1 MRNFFISTAILCF
14 LAFLPPGLL
23 FPKPLHAKPLHI
35 ASKKFVESYILAE
48 IMSQLLEAHGYAV
61 KRKYNLG
68 GTLIC
73 YQALRTRQI
82 DLYPE
87 YTGTIQEVILKSKKQ
102 LSLKQIN
109 NALKTHGLRTL
120 APLGFN
126 NSYALA
132 LAPTRRGR
140 RSKLHSLKDI
150 SDLAKLPGYSLRI
163 ALSYEFLKRQ
173 DGWQSLRSFY
183 AIKQKARGIEHALAY
198 DAIAKGQIDITDVYS
213 TDAEI
218 KGYGLKLLKDDRNFF
233 PTYLALPFSHDAL
246 EAQVRKILMQLGGR
260 ISNAEMQS
268 LNAKVVLEK
277 QSYRQAAALW
287 LQRQGLVKQNAK
299 QSTEQSSALLT
310 DLLSRTVRHIE
321 LTFIALFFASLTAL
335 ALGLSFYR
343 RRWAARSI
351 LYITG
356 LLQTVPSIALLALMI
371 PLLGIGLVP
380 AVTALFLY
388 ALLPILRACITALQ
402 GVDPLLLELARA
414 MGLSRR
420 QSFYY
425 VELPLSLPVIFSGL
439 RTAAVISVG
448 TATLAAF
455 IGAGGL
461 GDPIVTGLALN
472 DPKLILEGAV
482 PAAVLAIFMDLAFDA
497 LERFIVPAHLRA
509 QN

>member
-1 MRNFFISTAILCF
+1 MFSLLSFDLTSFLSNRTWRRNLFIWIGILCF
-14 LAFLPPGLL
+14 PAVLN
-23 FPKPLHAKPLHI
+23 AKPLHI

-48 IMSQLLEAHGYAV
+48 IMSQLLESYGYAV

-82 DLYPE
+82 DVYPE
-87 YTGTIQEVILKSKKQ
+87 YTGTIQKVILKSKKQ

-109 NALKTHGLRTL
+109 HALETHGLKTL

-132 LAPTRRGR
+132 LSPL
-140 RSKLHSLKDI
+140 SKLASLEKI
-150 SDLAKLPGYSLRI
+150 SDLAKVQTHSLNI
-163 ALSYEFLKRQ
+163 ALSYEFLRRE
-173 DGWQSLRSFY
+173 DGWQSLRAFY
-183 AIKQKARGIEHALAY
+183 AVKQKARGIEHALAY
-198 DAIAKGQIDITDVYS
+198 DALAKGQIDITDVYS

-218 KGYGLKLLKDDRNFF
+218 KHYGLKLLKDDQNFF
-233 PTYLALPFSHDAL
+233 PQYLALPLIHNGL
-246 EAQVRKILMQLGGR
+246 NTEIRKILRQLGDR
-260 ISNAEMQS
+260 LSNVEMQA
-268 LNAKVVLEK
+268 LNAKVLIEE
-277 QSYRQAAALW
+277 QHYAQIAAAW
-287 LQRQGLVKQNAK
+287 LQKQGLVKQ
-299 QSTEQSSALLT
+299 STGQASTLVK
-310 DLLSRTVRHIE
+310 DLISRTARHIQ
-321 LTFIALFFASLTAL
+321 LSFIALFFAAL
-335 ALGLSFYR
+335 IGFGLGIIFYR
-343 RRWAARSI
+343 RLWAARVL

-356 LLQTVPSIALLALMI
+356 LLQTIPSIALLALMI
-371 PLLGIGLVP
+371 PLLGIGLLP

-388 ALLPILRACITALQ
+388 ALLPIVRSSITALQ

-414 MGLSRR
+414 MGFSRWH
-420 QSFYY
+420 SFYY

-472 DPKLILEGAV
+472 NPKLILEGAI
-482 PAAVLAIFMDLAFDA
+482 PAAMLAIFMDIAFDA
-497 LERFIVPAHLRA
+497 MEGFIVPAHLRTRG
-509 QN
+509 